1 MTGVDDLWIGI
12 GGVVLLITLVAI
24 GVRVY
29 VAAALTGFLG
39 LLALK
44 GWNVAAAVAGT
55 IPHSKTVTYPLSVL
69 PLFIL
74 IGFLAFHAGL
84 TAKLFEAARRW
95 VGWVPGGLA
104 VSTVF
109 ASAGFAAVSGAST
122 ATAAVF
128 SRVAI
133 PDMLKNRYGRRLT
146 AGVIAAGGT
155 LASLIPPSAILVI
168 YAIIVEESV
177 GKLLL
182 AGLLPGVV
190 SVLIYAGLI
199 VGMCTFR
206 PDLGKPIHGFSW
218 RQRFA
223 SLPGALPIFLVVA
236 IIFGALYSGAA
247 TPTEAGALGAMV
259 VFALYAYR
267 AWRERAA
274 ALMGKRLREALMETA
289 KLTVMIFTLIWGVF
303 LFVRF
308 LGFAG
313 LPEAFADWVVTL
325 DMPPLLIII
334 CILLAYAVLGMFMDA
349 IGMLVLTL
357 PVVYPAVVALGYD
370 PIWFGIVVV
379 KMAEICLITPPI
391 GLNCFVVA
399 GVARELRADDGG
411 SLAIPL
417 QDVFRGIGP
426 FFVADVRLDELE
438 HENGVR
444 ILLAVESGSRAWGFP
459 SPDSDLTCASSTPT
473 TATGTCRWTRGAMS
487 RVLCCGCRKRWGDQM
502 TALIT
507 HSACLEHEMDSGHPE
522 RPEAV
527 GAIEDL
533 ISRKGRS
540 RELGEGQR
548 SCVLDEL
555 ACRRSFATSRRPGFS
570 TRSTCVDGPS
580 PPQGDRYSRRGRRVR
595 GQPCPTR
602 ILPGSTRSPTS
613 VR

>member
-1 MTGVDDLWIGI
+1 MSGVDELWIGI

-44 GWNVAAAVAGT
+44 GWDVAAAVAGT

-190 SVLIYAGLI
+190 SVLIYATLI
-199 VGMCTFR
+199 IAMCTYR
-206 PDLGKPIHGFSW
+206 PDLGRPIRGFTW

-223 SLPGALPIFLVVA
+223 SVPGALPIFLVVA
-236 IIFGALYSGAA
+236 IIFGALNSGAA

-259 VFALYAYR
+259 VFGLYALR

-399 GVARELRADDGG
+399 GVARELRADDGA

-426 FFVADVRLDELE
+426 FFVADVLT
-438 HENGVR
+438 VAV
-444 ILLAVESGSRAWGFP
+444 LLAFP
-459 SPDSDLTCASSTPT
+459 SV
-473 TATGTCRWTRGAMS
+473 
-487 RVLCCGCRKRWGDQM
+487 VLW
-502 TALIT
+502 L
-507 HSACLEHEMDSGHPE
+507 
-522 RPEAV
+522 
-527 GAIEDL
+527 
-533 ISRKGRS
+533 
-540 RELGEGQR
+540 
-548 SCVLDEL
+548 
-555 ACRRSFATSRRPGFS
+555 
-570 TRSTCVDGPS
+570 
-580 PPQGDRYSRRGRRVR
+580 PQTMG
-595 GQPCPTR
+595 
-602 ILPGSTRSPTS
+602 
-613 VR
+613 